1 MTRALEIPQFYFKR
15 MKNKRQTEKEK
26 LKKFANK
33 ITKVPNI
40 IHIPSEYLVK
50 FKGSIP
56 TGVKKNV

>member
-15 MKNKRQTEKEK
+15 MKNERQTEKAK

-33 ITKVPNI
+33 ITKVPDT

-50 FKGSIP
+50 LKGPKP
-56 TGVKKNV
+56 TGVKL